1 MAYYGNDNSMTAE
14 DQNYIYSSFPSTV
27 LDEDSNRGVQPEG
40 IRTQLK
46 YHQLNMI
53 NYCKNLEKTTT
64 KPIKV
69 RKTTSEGEYKY
80 EISGRHGI
88 IGDIVGSGKTLSVL
102 GLIADTK
109 GSQLNNEAY
118 DSFRDSVNNN
128 FKVICVDYPKKVI
141 TELNTSLIVVPH
153 TIFKQWNT
161 TISGQ
166 TSLKYLPVN
175 TAKTLASL
183 KDRIQK
189 SKLKFYDVE
198 SEDDIVLNG
207 PESNSYQWIGDAIKD
222 IDVILVSSTFYSKFL
237 REIEPFSNFKF
248 KRVVFDEADSIKISG
263 GYMPDSSFI
272 WYVTSTY
279 GVLLNPNG
287 VRFWKN
293 AQGELSNHYSYTN
306 GFIYSVRL
314 NGMTNRGFIKQ
325 YLTSFSSHN
334 KQYIKHFVVKNRDD
348 FISNAFELQP
358 PLERVIKCK
367 MPLSLRVLSNVASS
381 ELLSFINAGDIQ
393 GAVESLDC
401 SKVSEEGLISAVTK
415 DLQSKLDNKIIELEM
430 KSKMTWSSEAVKKDT
445 LGKISKKIDELK
457 QKISNIKDKLDDSS
471 HCNICFDV
479 DLECPAITPCCNT
492 KFCFECITKWLVEK
506 PSCPF
511 CRASLGTSNIIVVDS
526 KFKESENAKKKEA
539 EEELDKLETLSR
551 VIEKRMEET
560 SGKVKMLIFTE
571 YSRTFDKMGEILD
584 SNGLKYSK
592 VIGTTNTINKK
603 VAEYKQTGL
612 DAIDCLLLNAEYCAS
627 GLNLENT
634 TDIVITHKMS
644 KEKTTQII
652 GRGQR
657 PGREGRLNVW
667 KLYYETEM

>member
-1 MAYYGNDNSMTAE
+1 MAYQNSLTSE
-14 DQNYIYSSFPSTV
+14 EQNHIYNSYPSTV
-27 LDEDSNRGVQPEG
+27 LDEDSNRGTQPQA
-40 IRTQLK
+40 IKTQLK

-53 NYCKNLEKTTT
+53 DYCKKLESTT
-64 KPIKV
+64 KNPIKV
-69 RKTTSEGEYKY
+69 NKITTEGTYNY
-80 EISGRHGI
+80 EVSGRHGI

-102 GLIADTK
+102 GLIGDTK
-109 GSQLNNEAY
+109 GTQLNNEAY
-118 DSFRDSVNNN
+118 DNYRDSVNNN
-128 FKVICVDYPKKVI
+128 FKVICVDYPRKVI

-161 TISGQ
+161 TISQQ
-166 TSLKYLPVN
+166 TSLSFIPVN

-183 KDRIQK
+183 RDRILK

-207 PESNSYQWIGDAIKD
+207 PNSNSYKWIGDAIKD
-222 IDVILVSSTFYSKFL
+222 VDIILVSSTFYSKFL
-237 REIEPFSNFKF
+237 SEIEPFSNFKF
-248 KRVVFDEADSIKISG
+248 KRIVFDEADSIKISG
-263 GYMPDSSFI
+263 GYMLDSSFI

-287 VRFWKN
+287 VRYWKN
-293 AQGELSNHYSYTN
+293 AQGEMSNQYSYSN

-314 NGMTNRGFIKQ
+314 NGMTSKGFIKQ
-325 YLTSFSSHN
+325 YLTSLSSHN

-348 FISNAFELQP
+348 FISNAFNLLP
-358 PLERVIKCK
+358 PIERVIKCK

-430 KSKMTWSSEAVKKDT
+430 KSKMSWSNEVAKKET
-445 LGKISKKIDELK
+445 LGKISNKIDELK
-457 QKISNIKDKLDDSS
+457 QKISNIKEKLDDSS

-511 CRASLGTSNIIVVDS
+511 CRASLGTSNIIVVDN

-551 VIEKRMEET
+551 VIEDRMKET

-571 YSRTFDKMGEILD
+571 YSRTFDMMGDILD
-584 SNGLKYSK
+584 STGLKYSK

-603 VAEYKQTGL
+603 VAEYKQTGAG
-612 DAIDCLLLNAEYCAS
+612 AIDCLLLNAEYCAS

-667 KLYYETEM
+667 KLYYQTEM